1 MYMNN
6 DIKIHKPKLKAFCVL
21 VKYKESI
28 IANYMFDGLKE
39 AMVFESQMRDK
50 GYTTETIRRE
60 I

>member
-1 MYMNN
+1 MNN

-21 VKYKESI
+21 VKYAESI
-28 IANYMFDGLKE
+28 IADYMFDGLKE

-50 GYTTETIRRE
+50 GYIAEIIRKE

>member
-21 VKYKESI
+21 VKNAESI
-28 IANYMFDGLKE
+28 IADYMFDGLKE
-39 AMVFESQMRDK
+39 AMLFESQMRDK
-50 GYTTETIRRE
+50 GYTTETIRKE

>member
-1 MYMNN
+1 MYMNK

-21 VKYKESI
+21 VKDGEST
-28 IANYMFDGLKE
+28 IADYMFDGLKE